1 MPKMYM
7 NIYFYLAS
15 IMQAIDENKCVLS
28 VLRTIWYIYV
38 YSPAQEIENYLLF
51 EHSGQQK

>member
-28 VLRTIWYIYV
+28 VIRTIWYIYV
-38 YSPAQEIENYLLF
+38 YNPAQEIKNYLLF